1 MSEEHFMTG
10 LLIVLF
16 SGIFIFICIQRLKNF
31 FPVSAFKSFESVSEI
46 KSYYKSSVTIISKKR
61 WLLLLPLFITLAA
74 YLLKIPI
81 FLYQRPE
88 ISALSD
94 PGLNKFTNDF
104 FSRISLF
111 DIIKTLFQTPNLL
124 DYGYHG
130 SISGSIIFLGFFL
143 ICCITFKAESK
154 KLQSH
159 SVEYNYKNV
168 AFFEKILKYSLI
180 FLIAILSLTATIYL
194 TRERN
199 NQLLFF
205 IIYGPAVILI
215 GITSL
220 SLFSLIEGFILFSV
234 RNAILKEEHNFNML
248 LNNSLSI
255 LKPLFLI
262 NIIFA
267 VIGYIPSAAL
277 FPITLSSYFDVRL
290 GQSATRTI
298 LLNLSSLFTYINAIV
313 AAFAFCTPFFM
324 IFHNVKALE
333 AFKLTFNFIRNNLL
347 KYLIFVGIGIL
358 ILFLPSLLHSVLRTY
373 IHPLKF
379 ESIIIEIFVVALRLS
394 LSVIFYI
401 AMFGFLF
408 DTYFKHSLSKDAT

>member
-1 MSEEHFMTG
+1 MSEEHLMTG

-31 FPVSAFKSFESVSEI
+31 FPVSAFELFESVSEI

-61 WLLLLPLFITLAA
+61 WLLLLPLFIALSA

-88 ISALSD
+88 VSALSD
-94 PGLNKFTNDF
+94 PNLNKFTNDF
-104 FSRISLF
+104 FGRISNS

-124 DYGYHG
+124 DYGFHV
-130 SISGSIIFLGFFL
+130 SISGSIIFFGVFL
-143 ICCITFKAESK
+143 ICCLTFKPGSK

-159 SVEYNYKNV
+159 SVESNYKNV
-168 AFFEKILKYSLI
+168 AFLKKILKYSLI
-180 FLIAILSLTATIYL
+180 FLITVLSLTATIYL

-199 NQLLFF
+199 NELLFF
-205 IIYGPAVILI
+205 IIYIPATILI

-234 RNAILKEEHNFNML
+234 RNAILKEEQSFNIL

-255 LKPLFLI
+255 LKPLFFI
-262 NIIFA
+262 NSIFA

-277 FPITLSSYFDVRL
+277 FPITLSSFFDVRL
-290 GQSATRTI
+290 GHPAARTI
-298 LLNLSSLFTYINAIV
+298 LLNFSSIFTYINAIV
-313 AAFAFCTPFFM
+313 TAFAFCTPFFLVL
-324 IFHNVKALE
+324 HNVKALE
-333 AFKLTFNFIRNNLL
+333 AFKLTLNFIRNNLL

-358 ILFLPSLLHSVLRTY
+358 ILFLPSLLHSVLKTY

-379 ESIIIEIFVVALRLS
+379 ESIIMEIFVVALRLS

-408 DTYFKHSLSKDAT
+408 DTYFKHSLNKDTT